1 MHQVFISEK
10 QCFDLPSRM
19 DELTAY
25 QLKKMMWAISS
36 KLEPVNK
43 AKLIVLIMSLSLP
56 IWKRLRFQFFY
67 FFQANTIERADIV
80 FLTQSFREFDQLST
94 QKIEKLGGTSV
105 LLHGPHAGLSNSTF
119 WEYIKAEKYYLNYI
133 KTQDK
138 DWLNKLVATLYRPAR
153 KDYDKRIHEDI
164 RLPLSDHGIKY
175 HLREVEKTDLET
187 KLAILKWFD
196 SCRNML
202 AKNFPLV
209 FPKPKENTR
218 STNPITMINQGST
231 NGGGWLQLIS
241 ELAGSMDNYDKIGNT
256 NLIIAMT
263 DISHRIK
270 KSNEAKAQAS
280 KRKR

>member
-19 DELTAY
+19 DELTPT
-25 QLKKMMWAISS
+25 QLKKMMWVISR
-36 KLEPVNK
+36 KLYGVDK
-43 AKLIVLIMSLSLP
+43 AKLMVLIMSLSLP
-56 IWKRLRFQFFY
+56 IWKRLKFQFFY
-67 FFQANTIERADIV
+67 FFQANIIERADIV
-80 FLTQSFREFDQLST
+80 FLTQSFQQFDQIT
-94 QKIEKLGGTSV
+94 IQKIQKIGGRFV
-105 LLHGPHAGLSNSTF
+105 LLHGPESGLINSTF
-119 WEYIKAEKYYLNYI
+119 WEYIKAEKYYLNYT
-133 KTQDK
+133 KTLDK
-138 DWLNKLVATLYRPAR
+138 EWLNKLVATLYRPAR

-164 RLPLSDHGIKY
+164 RIPLSDHGIKY
-175 HLREVEKTDLET
+175 HLREVEKTDMET

-196 SCRNML
+196 SCRNAL

-209 FPKPKENTR
+209 FPKPKQSAKTN
-218 STNPITMINQGST
+218 NPIEMLSQSPA

-270 KSNEAKAQAS
+270 KSNEAKAQANKS
-280 KRKR
+280 RK